1 MYGEILSL
9 MNLSSTSSTDTII
22 RQGDT
27 TLLKY
32 QLLSNIDGRTFKT
45 LQGKAYI
52 AKNGM
57 KFYETPVT
65 VAGDD
70 TVTFKVSEV
79 VPAGEYELEIII
91 GDKFKFPSG
100 YKSNLFIVTKSAEY
114 QDQNIIENY
123 GKDSLIKEATDKI
136 NVNIKDLIS
145 DVETIKDE
153 MQDQVSSGQYHVHFT
168 DEQIAKMKG
177 PKGDKGETGQ
187 QGPQGPIGPTGETGP
202 KGDAFTYDMFTQ
214 DQLEALKGP
223 KGDKGETGP
232 QGKPFTYDMFTQEQL
247 EKLKGP
253 KGDTGKTG
261 PQGPQG
267 EKGPKGDPLKFDDLT
282 PEQIEQIKAHDIDLS
297 NYATKDDLASVDV
310 SGQLGEYAKREWVE
324 KEVIPGITLGITD
337 TIHFLS
343 SKVEE
348 KADKDHKHDEY
359 VTEVGVNENGI
370 IVFKR
375 NDTWYNL
382 GTNSQYRR
390 EIALK
395 DHTHKLT
402 DINGLQDALDS
413 KASATHTHTI
423 AEIANLETRLNE
435 ISKMEGPKG
444 ADGTSVT
451 VEVVN
456 SVPSNQSANVIYL
469 VKA

>member
-114 QDQNIIENY
+114 QDHNIIENY

-202 KGDAFTYDMFTQ
+202 QGKPFTYDMFTQ

-223 KGDKGETGP
+223 KGDKGETGEP
-232 QGKPFTYDMFTQEQL
+232 GK
-247 EKLKGP
+247 
-253 KGDTGKTG
+253 KGD
-261 PQGPQG
+261 
-267 EKGPKGDPLKFDDLT
+267 KGDPFRYEDLT
-282 PEQIEQIKAHDIDLS
+282 PKQIEEIKAKEIDLS

-310 SGQLGEYAKREWVE
+310 SGQLKDYVKYNEFAEAQNGMHEELRRQLNVSSSDVNNKIDSLRYSVE
-324 KEVIPGITLGITD
+324 LKADEKHFHFITD
-337 TIHFLS
+337 ISGLDYEL
-343 SKVEE
+343 KN
-348 KADKDHKHDEY
+348 KADKK
-359 VTEVGVNENGI
+359 
-370 IVFKR
+370 
-375 NDTWYNL
+375 
-382 GTNSQYRR
+382 
-390 EIALK
+390 
-395 DHTHKLT
+395 HTHELT
-402 DINGLQDALDS
+402 DINGLQDVLDG
-413 KASATHTHTI
+413 KANTTHTHTI
-423 AEIANLETRLNE
+423 DQIANLETRLSE
-435 ISKMEGPKG
+435 IRKMEGPKGADGAKGDKGDPGPQGPKG

-451 VEVVN
+451 VQVVN
-456 SVPSNQSANVIYL
+456 SVPSNQAPNVIYL

>member
-57 KFYETPVT
+57 KFYETPVI

-153 MQDQVSSGQYHVHFT
+153 MQDQVSSGQYHIHFT

-214 DQLEALKGP
+214 
-223 KGDKGETGP
+223 
-232 QGKPFTYDMFTQEQL
+232 EQL

-253 KGDTGKTG
+253 KGDKGEAG

-267 EKGPKGDPLKFDDLT
+267 EQGEKGDPLTFDDLT
-282 PEQIEQIKAHDIDLS
+282 PKQIEEIKAHDIDLS
-297 NYATKDDLASVDV
+297 DYATKDDLASVDV

-324 KEVIPGITLGITD
+324 TEVIPGVMLGITD
-337 TIHFLS
+337 NIIFLS

-423 AEIANLETRLNE
+423 DQIANLETRLNE

-456 SVPSNQSANVIYL
+456 SVPSNQAPNVIYL

>member
-187 QGPQGPIGPTGETGP
+187 QGPQGQIGPT
-202 KGDAFTYDMFTQ
+202 
-214 DQLEALKGP
+214 
-223 KGDKGETGP
+223 GETGP

-253 KGDTGKTG
+253 KGDKGEAG

-267 EKGPKGDPLKFDDLT
+267 EQGEKGDPFRYEDLT
-282 PEQIEQIKAHDIDLS
+282 PKQIEEIKAHDIDLS
-297 NYATKDDLASVDV
+297 NYATKEDLASVDV
-310 SGQLGEYAKREWVE
+310 SGQLKDYAKNSWVE
-324 KEVIPGITLGITD
+324 DTVGSVILSFTDQYNSLGNK
-337 TIHFLS
+337 LNG
-343 SKVEE
+343 
-348 KADKDHKHDEY
+348 KAD
-359 VTEVGVNENGI
+359 ENH
-370 IVFKR
+370 
-375 NDTWYNL
+375 TH
-382 GTNSQYRR
+382 
-390 EIALK
+390 EIA
-395 DHTHKLT
+395 DV
-402 DINGLQDALDS
+402 NGLQDALDS

-435 ISKMEGPKG
+435 ISKMEGPQGPKG

-451 VEVVN
+451 VQVVN
-456 SVPSNQSANVIYL
+456 SVPSNQAPNVIYL

>member
-202 KGDAFTYDMFTQ
+202 QGKPFTYDMFTQ

-223 KGDKGETGP
+223 KGDKGEA
-232 QGKPFTYDMFTQEQL
+232 
-247 EKLKGP
+247 
-253 KGDTGKTG
+253 G

-282 PEQIEQIKAHDIDLS
+282 PKQIEEIKAKEIDLS

-324 KEVIPGITLGITD
+324 TEVIPGVMLGITD
-337 TIHFLS
+337 NINFLS

-402 DINGLQDALDS
+402 DINGLQDVLDD

-423 AEIANLETRLNE
+423 DQIANLETRLSE
-435 ISKMEGPKG
+435 IRKMEGPKGADGAKGDKGNPGPQGPTGPRGATGPKG

-451 VEVVN
+451 VKVVN